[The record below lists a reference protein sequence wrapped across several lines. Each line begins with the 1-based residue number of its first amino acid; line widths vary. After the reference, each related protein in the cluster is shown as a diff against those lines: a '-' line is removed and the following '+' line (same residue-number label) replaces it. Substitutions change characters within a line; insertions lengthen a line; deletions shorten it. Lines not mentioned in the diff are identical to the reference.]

1 MAIVKTIIDGNTK
14 IHILDDAYVNKTPE
28 ELEQQRQKLQDKIN
42 QLAYRIAMGEF
53 DIDKEHN
60 ALRK

>member
-14 IHILDDAYVNKTPE
+14 IHILNDAYVNKTPE
-28 ELEQQRQKLQDKIN
+28 EIEKQRQKLQDKIN

-53 DIDKEHN
+53 DIDKEHIS
-60 ALRK
+60 

>member
-14 IHILDDAYVNKTPE
+14 IHILNDAYANKTPE
-28 ELEQQRQKLQDKIN
+28 EIEEQRQKLQDKIN

-53 DIDKEHN
+53 DIDKEHIS
-60 ALRK
+60 

>member
-14 IHILDDAYVNKTPE
+14 IHILNDAYVNKTPE
-28 ELEQQRQKLQDKIN
+28 EIEEQKQKLQDKIN

-53 DIDKEHN
+53 DIDKEHIS
-60 ALRK
+60 